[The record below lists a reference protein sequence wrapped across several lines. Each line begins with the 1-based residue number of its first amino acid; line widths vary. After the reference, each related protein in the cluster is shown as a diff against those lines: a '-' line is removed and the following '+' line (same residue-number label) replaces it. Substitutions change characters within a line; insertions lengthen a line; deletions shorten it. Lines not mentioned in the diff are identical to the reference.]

1 MHRVRD
7 AGVMAGNGTIGLEI
21 LEDLP
26 DPNPD
31 AVVIP
36 HRGGGLTAGIASAI
50 KALRPQTR
58 IVTAEPETAARC
70 PLRRTPDIR
79 SRWTTAPRSSMA
91 VFHPGCSPAAKQERS
106 PVSQRTSRPVTARP
120 TTS

>member
-1 MHRVRD
+1 VHPVRD

-26 DPNPD
+26 DPD

-70 PLRRTPDIR
+70 PLRWTPGIR

-91 VFHPGCSPAAKQERS
+91 VFHPGGSPAAKQERS
-106 PVSQRTSRPVTARP
+106 P
-120 TTS
+120 